1 MRTTSN
7 HFKLIFYCA
16 LFNLLFEYSARG
28 VKQFIHRPLLVLAL
42 FGIYVTY
49 FAMLE
54 DLIVRFKLTNY
65 QVFLAAFLYGL
76 FPTAFLSGNLFN
88 RTIYGGIIIAGVN
101 VGTVLVIGVLA
112 WGVVQGMVTLYLA
125 NRLSPRDWDRPRM
138 GGIGWALAAGYQLVV
153 MFVARFNPQ
162 TPRGDLTGYLVFGIL
177 EVSAAILLFKSVKT
191 SRPQIRPFRPSSVM
205 DFLTFGSIIL
215 FLILG
220 TLFASGPTI
229 VTSQPLNVFAVRLE
243 NIWVFLCGIVFF
255 IYRFWKG
262 SDVTV

>member
-1 MRTTSN
+1 MRIASN
-7 HFKLIFYCA
+7 RFKLIFYCA

-28 VKQFIHRPLLVLAL
+28 VKQFIHRPLFMLAL

-76 FPTAFLSGNLFN
+76 FPIAFLTGNLFN
-88 RTIYGGIIIAGVN
+88 RNIYGGIIIAGVN
-101 VGTVLVIGVLA
+101 VGTVIVVGILA

-125 NRLSPRDWDRPRM
+125 NRLSPRDWDHPRM
-138 GGIGWALAAGYQLVV
+138 GGTGWALAIGYQLVV

-162 TPRGDLTGYLVFGIL
+162 TPRGDLTGYLVLGML
-177 EVSAAILLFKSVKT
+177 VVGTAILLFKSVRS
-191 SRPQIRPFRPSSVM
+191 SRPPVRPFRPSSVM
-205 DFLTFGSIIL
+205 DFLAFGSVIL
-215 FLILG
+215 FLLLG
-220 TLFASGPTI
+220 TLFAFGPTI
-229 VTSQPLNVFAVRLE
+229 VTSQPLNVLAVTLE
-243 NIWVFLCGIVFF
+243 NIWVVFCGIVFF
-255 IYRFWKG
+255 VYRFWKG